1 MIDSPALILAVFN
14 RPALDSA
21 GQGVRDLLPGGGAA
35 VMMIE
40 DVRVEGLT
48 VQQLPARPILALR
61 RGPMPLI
68 GRVVQRPVFTWYAYG
83 DPGAGY
89 GPLEAL
95 LKPMAD
101 AYASGLTVATV
112 AIGDIEVGAGAQTRD
127 DRLQLLL
134 QTITVA
140 VGAV

>member
-1 MIDSPALILAVFN
+1 MIDVVALDSAVFA
-14 RPALDSA
+14 RLATDSA

-40 DVRVEGLT
+40 DMRVEGLT
-48 VQQLPARPILALR
+48 VRALPARPLLALR
-61 RGPMPLI
+61 RGAMPLI
-68 GRVVQRPVFTWYAYG
+68 GRIINRPVFTWYCYG
-83 DPGAGY
+83 DPSAGY
-89 GPLEAL
+89 APLEAL

-101 AYASGLTVATV
+101 CYASGLTVATV
-112 AIGDIEVGAGAQTRD
+112 AIGEIEVGAGAQTRD
-127 DRLQLLL
+127 DKLQLLL